1 VHKGTKLVK
10 HFELSIECEKRAVSA
25 TLADLELPSELLD
38 KMEMSL
44 SMHESRAVED
54 EYVETAGTQPKVLLR
69 SFQTATR
76 HTKSHRMVIGA
87 EPVIG
92 KEPKDERDDLE
103 SPLVDHAVAF
113 TWNENERK
121 YDLAYQG
128 KSGEAKWLESL
139 VEDTDLRTLLPEDK
153 VAIGDT
159 WKLDPEHFKTVLM
172 PGGKLAFEKRG
183 NVEFDKNLGG
193 EATARYD
200 GTRVVDGRKL
210 GIIILNARLS
220 MHDDCDVGGEQP
232 MERKISLVLDGELL
246 WDVGQ
251 KHFASYELR
260 GPMEITLTGGKATV
274 GRDGR
279 KLELK
284 VRIELAGEL
293 SASGRS

>member
-1 VHKGTKLVK
+1 
-10 HFELSIECEKRAVSA
+10 
-25 TLADLELPSELLD
+25 
-38 KMEMSL
+38 
-44 SMHESRAVED
+44 
-54 EYVETAGTQPKVLLR
+54 
-69 SFQTATR
+69 
-76 HTKSHRMVIGA
+76 
-87 EPVIG
+87 
-92 KEPKDERDDLE
+92 
-103 SPLVDHAVAF
+103 
-113 TWNENERK
+113 
-121 YDLAYQG
+121 
-128 KSGEAKWLESL
+128 
-139 VEDTDLRTLLPEDK
+139 
-153 VAIGDT
+153 
-159 WKLDPEHFKTVLM
+159 M